1 LPVIGGWIKWSVAS
15 VCLPLSVDAKPMCG
29 QWLMTKIRPLLLRI
43 FDFHELLEFVLEVLS
58 IFKIENQER
67 EVH

>member
-1 LPVIGGWIKWSVAS
+1 VVGLSGLLPVHV
-15 VCLPLSVDAKPMCG
+15 LLTVDAKPMCG